1 MKRSPIDF
9 GTNYVG
15 EPEPSRLSWFRATVA
30 ALLVFVVL
38 PAVVGLAV
46 AQFAVAVAAR

>member
-1 MKRSPIDF
+1 VNRSPIDF
-9 GTNYVG
+9 GSDFVG
-15 EPEPSRLSWFRATVA
+15 EPEPQGPSWFAAIVS

-46 AQFAVAVAAR
+46 AGLFLK